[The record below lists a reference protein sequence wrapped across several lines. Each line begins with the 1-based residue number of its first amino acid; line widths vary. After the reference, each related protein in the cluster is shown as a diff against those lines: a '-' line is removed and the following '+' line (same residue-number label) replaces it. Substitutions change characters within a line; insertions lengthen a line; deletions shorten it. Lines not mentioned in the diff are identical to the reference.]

1 MNMKKIFYTLVLAS
15 LVLTG
20 CDKFLDKMP
29 DNRAEIDT
37 QEKIRALLVSAY
49 PSTDYMLVT
58 EFMSDNVDDY
68 GKNNPNTDRFIDQVF
83 AWDDV
88 TESDNED
95 PESVWGSCY
104 GAVACA
110 NEALK
115 AIDLLTEQDPTLDL
129 RAERAEALL
138 CRAYG
143 HFILV
148 NVFCMAYNSVT
159 STKDAGIPYI
169 TDPET
174 TLKPAYER
182 GNVADVYEKIG
193 KDLEAA
199 LPNVS
204 DKYYTVP
211 KYHFNPKAAYAFAA
225 RYYLYHEEWEKS
237 VEYANKCLGAEPASM
252 LRDWAY
258 QATMTQKY
266 SPIVEHYID
275 ATLNCNLLLIT
286 AYSKMGLAFGPYSVY
301 SRYAHGNYL
310 AETET
315 GLAIPTLWNGGN
327 STYYMPMKIYSAT
340 NLDKTIFW
348 KLPYLFE
355 YTDPVA
361 RIGYRRTVYPAFA
374 ADQVLLER
382 AEANILRG
390 EEHYQEAIDDM
401 NLWVKNIASGD
412 EEKLPRTLDIT
423 RINDWFNNMRYA
435 VWDTSRVK
443 KHLNPYFEIGAE
455 GGTKENMLQ
464 AVLALKRIEQL
475 GQGLRLFDIKR
486 YGIEIHRRI
495 INAAGRPYRQTGTLT
510 AHDQRQAVQIPK
522 KVRDAGITANPRILE
537 TEVTEMITNYHE

>member
-1 MNMKKIFYTLVLAS
+1 MKKIFYTLVLAS

-182 GNVADVYEKIG
+182 G
-193 KDLEAA
+193 
-199 LPNVS
+199 
-204 DKYYTVP
+204 
-211 KYHFNPKAAYAFAA
+211 
-225 RYYLYHEEWEKS
+225 YHEEWEKS

-390 EEHYQEAIDDM
+390 EEHYQEALDDM

-412 EEKLPRTLDIT
+412 PEKLPRTLDKD
-423 RINDWFNNMRYA
+423 RINNWFNSMRYA

-443 KHLNPYFEIGAE
+443 KHLNPYFQIGAE
-455 GGTKENMLQ
+455 GSDQENMLQ

-486 YGIEIHRRI
+486 YGIQIDRRI

>member
-1 MNMKKIFYTLVLAS
+1 MKKIFYTLVLAT

-37 QEKIRALLVSAY
+37 PEKIRALLVSAY

-129 RAERAEALL
+129 RAERAEAL
-138 CRAYG
+138 
-143 HFILV
+143 
-148 NVFCMAYNSVT
+148 
-159 STKDAGIPYI
+159 
-169 TDPET
+169 
-174 TLKPAYER
+174 
-182 GNVADVYEKIG
+182 NVADVYEKIG

-199 LPNVS
+199 LPDVS
-204 DKYYTVP
+204 DRYYTVP

-225 RYYLYHEEWEKS
+225 RYYLYHEEWDKS

-275 ATLNCNLLLIT
+275 ANLNCNLLLMT

-361 RIGYRRTVYPAFA
+361 RIGYSRTVYPAFA

-390 EEHYQEAIDDM
+390 AEHYQEAIDDM

-486 YGIEIHRRI
+486 YGIQIDRRI
-495 INAAGRPYRQTGTLT
+495 INAAGLPYRQTGTLT